1 MIVNLL
7 LMGLGWSELPLPVI
21 KASMDAGDLVQLN
34 TAFQQSD
41 VLEGID
47 VVWTE
52 QHVLGMAGQW
62 LRDHLLNLPQDVW
75 RGPGLR

>member
-1 MIVNLL
+1 M
-7 LMGLGWSELPLPVI
+7 PVI
-21 KASMDAGDLVQLN
+21 KASMDGGDLVRLN

-47 VVWTE
+47 VVCAE
-52 QHVLGMAGQW
+52 QHALGMAGQW

-75 RGPGLR
+75 RGQGLQ